1 MAAEKFEA
9 EGIKQWAADL
19 SRQLAALNTRMS
31 FAKRRKK
38 KKSKNSN

>member
-9 EGIKQWAADL
+9 EGIKQWDADL
-19 SRQLAALNTRMS
+19 SRRMAELS
-31 FAKRRKK
+31 LKMARTKRRKK